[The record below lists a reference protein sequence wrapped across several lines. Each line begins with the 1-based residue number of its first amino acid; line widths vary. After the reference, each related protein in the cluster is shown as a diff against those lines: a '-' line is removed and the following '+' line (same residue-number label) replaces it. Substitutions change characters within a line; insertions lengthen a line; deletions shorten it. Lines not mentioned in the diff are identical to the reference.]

1 MENPEPKGTSWR
13 VSKAPSGSSQDR
25 GMCAEKREDDRP
37 EEDGTLNSGGPV
49 PHPMESVYL
58 QGYPCDRRR
67 GDTSGRSRE
76 SEPPIVV
83 RDGKAVHKAKGMAGE
98 QRGQSTHARDRN
110 TPDESVSRTL
120 SALKEKAQR
129 EPEHR
134 FRGLARLLD
143 RGMLREAFGHL
154 KRKASPGIDG
164 VDWAGYAE
172 NLEENLTAL
181 EERLRTGRYRARC
194 VKRRWIAKAGSGK
207 LRPLGIPVL
216 EDKIV
221 QHAVKQI
228 LESIWET
235 EFHDES
241 IGYRAGKGA
250 RQSSL
255 ELREALN
262 DGHYRWVVEAD
273 IRGFFDHVDHGWM
286 VKMLELRIADCSLIR
301 LIVKWLKAGVMEEG
315 REVVHPATGTPQG
328 GVISPILANIYLHY
342 VQDEWIKKVVTKHS
356 KGGVIFRRY
365 ADDSV
370 VCFEHEEDARAYLRA
385 LPKRLGKFS
394 LTIAEEKS
402 SLVKFNRWEPEQSG
416 KFTFLGFDFYWARSS
431 RNPRYVMVKRR
442 TNREKFRNSLKA
454 MKEWIRKVRC
464 RKLEDLLS
472 VLRRKLLGYRNYY
485 GVIGN
490 SQMLSTYWYEVIQL
504 LYKWLNRRSQR
515 RSMTWAQFMNRLPGW
530 KLPPPQVVEGRP
542 SPGLHFKAQPA

>member
-1 MENPEPKGTSWR
+1 M
-13 VSKAPSGSSQDR
+13 
-25 GMCAEKREDDRP
+25 
-37 EEDGTLNSGGPV
+37 
-49 PHPMESVYL
+49 
-58 QGYPCDRRR
+58 
-67 GDTSGRSRE
+67 
-76 SEPPIVV
+76 
-83 RDGKAVHKAKGMAGE
+83 AKGLAGE
-98 QRGQSTHARDRN
+98 QSGQSTHARERN
-110 TPDESVSRTL
+110 TPAQSVSRTL
-120 SALKEKAQR
+120 SALRVKAQE
-129 EPEHR
+129 EPGHR

-143 RGMLREAFGHL
+143 RQMLGEAFGNL

-172 NLEENLTAL
+172 NLGENLTAL
-181 EERLRTGRYRARC
+181 EERLRSGRYRARC
-194 VKRRWIAKAGSGK
+194 VKRRWIAKAGSRK

-241 IGYRAGKGA
+241 IGYRSGKGA

-262 DGHYRWVVEAD
+262 GGEYRWVVEAD
-273 IRGFFDHVDHGWM
+273 IRGFFDHVDHGWL
-286 VKMLELRIADCSLIR
+286 VKMLEQRIADRPLIR

-315 REVVHPATGTPQG
+315 SGVIHPATGTPQG
-328 GVISPILANIYLHY
+328 GVISPVLANIYLHY
-342 VQDEWIKKVVTKHS
+342 VQDEWIGKVVAKHS
-356 KGGVIFRRY
+356 RGRVLFRRY

-370 VCFEHEEDARAYLRA
+370 VCFEHESDARAYLRA

-394 LTIAEEKS
+394 LSIAEEKS

-416 KFTFLGFDFYWARSS
+416 KFTFLGFDFYWARSR

-454 MKEWIRKVRC
+454 MKEWIRRVRC
-464 RKLEDLLS
+464 RKLSELLV

-490 SQMLSTYWYEVIQL
+490 SKMLSMYYFEIVRL
-504 LYKWLNRRSQR
+504 LHKWLNRRSQS
-515 RSMTWAQFMNRLPGW
+515 RSMTWKQFMRRLPGW
-530 KLPPPQVVEGRP
+530 ELPPLKVVEVPLDG
-542 SPGLHFKAQPA
+542 GLHQAAKPA

>member
-1 MENPEPKGTSWR
+1 
-13 VSKAPSGSSQDR
+13 
-25 GMCAEKREDDRP
+25 
-37 EEDGTLNSGGPV
+37 
-49 PHPMESVYL
+49 MESVYL
-58 QGYPCDRRR
+58 QGYPCDRRQ
-67 GDTSGRSRE
+67 GDTSGRNRE

-83 RDGKAVHKAKGMAGE
+83 RGGKAVHRAKGWAGE

-120 SALKEKAQR
+120 SALRVKAQK

-143 RGMLREAFGHL
+143 RRLLREAFGNL

-164 VDWAGYAE
+164 VCWAGYAE

-181 EERLRTGRYRARC
+181 EERLRTGCYRARC

-228 LESIWET
+228 LESIWEPA
-235 EFHDES
+235 FHDES

-286 VKMLELRIADCSLIR
+286 VRMLELRIADRSLIR

-328 GVISPILANIYLHY
+328 GVISPILANIYLHC

-356 KGGVIFRRY
+356 KGRVIFRRY

-370 VCFEHEEDARAYLRA
+370 VCFEREDDALAYLRA

-394 LTIAEEKS
+394 LTLAEEKS

-416 KFTFLGFDFYWARSS
+416 KFTFLGFDFYWARSN

-442 TNREKFRNSLKA
+442 TNRGKFRSSLKA

-464 RKLEDLLS
+464 RKLGDLLA

-490 SQMLSTYWYEVIQL
+490 SRMLSTYWFEVTRL
-504 LYKWLNRRSQR
+504 LYKWLNRRSQS
-515 RSMTWAQFMNRLPGW
+515 RSMTWTQFTRRLPDW
-530 KLPPPQVVEGRP
+530 KLPPPKVVETAP
-542 SPGLHFKAQPA
+542 NPGLHQTTNPA